1 MGLFIKSQSRRKE
14 DSTKHSRVGCYA
26 RYMGEGQPKEEQPQA
41 APQQV
46 APSTED
52 QKSTVVTPGPWYAG
66 KERGTKLSQS
76 RVLSEREME
85 MIELGGAPE

>member
-1 MGLFIKSQSRRKE
+1 MQNQASQSV
-14 DSTKHSRVGCYA
+14 SSVCCYA
-26 RYMGEGQPKEEQPQA
+26 RYLGEGQPEEEQPQA
-41 APQQV
+41 APQPA

-52 QKSTVVTPGPWYAG
+52 QKSTVVTTGPWYAG

-85 MIELGGAPE
+85 MIELGGALD